1 MEARNTVTNVW
12 YTSSKCPETH
22 GSDRDGLNRAEV
34 LAGNPIKQQ
43 GTYGQ
48 EETDSIKKK
57 KSSWCHR
64 RGHSYE
70 NCRRRLGQCLACGS
84 SEQMY
89 FKS

>member
-1 MEARNTVTNVW
+1 MKTLLRHVHNHESSSWSPHKGFGMEARNTVTNVW

-57 KSSWCHR
+57 KFLVSQTWS
-64 RGHSYE
+64 
-70 NCRRRLGQCLACGS
+70 
-84 SEQMY
+84 
-89 FKS
+89 